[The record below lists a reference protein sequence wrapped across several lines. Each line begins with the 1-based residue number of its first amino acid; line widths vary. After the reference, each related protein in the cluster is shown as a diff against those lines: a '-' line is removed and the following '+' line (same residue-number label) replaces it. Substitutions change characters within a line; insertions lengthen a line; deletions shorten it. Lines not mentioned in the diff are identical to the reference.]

1 MICTPFCT
9 QKIPVYKIQ
18 KEAQA
23 MSLTE
28 LALKNLKPKDRRY
41 RVRDDQGLYIEIMPT
56 GRKYWRVRYM
66 VEGKA
71 HVASVGEYPYI
82 TLKDARQKRDDVRGV
97 IITGIEPS
105 KPERTFYEIAE
116 EWLETHIRKRCS
128 QSHTE
133 KTTYRLNRFLYPK
146 FRDRDIGSI
155 TAQEILEISRALQDS
170 DRIETAHRVKQI
182 AGQVFRY
189 AIAIGEAERD
199 VTADLRGAL
208 RPNIG
213 KSYGA
218 AKTPQEARAVL
229 LAIDAYNGGPV
240 VKNALWFSAYTFVRP
255 GNVRHAEWTEIDFG
269 AAEWRI
275 PKDKGKTR
283 RSAHI
288 VPLATQAISI
298 LNNMKALTGHG
309 RYVFPSPRAYTKGD
323 VPMSEN
329 AVNAALRHMGFTG
342 DEMTAHGFRHMAT
355 TLLYEQGWTPELVE
369 RQMGH
374 KVGSTLG
381 SKVREAY
388 DYAQLLVR
396 RRKMMQI
403 WADCLD
409 YLIKPDPAIK
419 QAIKDAISAAISES
433 VTMEGVWEGVF
444 EKE

>member
-1 MICTPFCT
+1 VLKFVLGENMSTKYP
-9 QKIPVYKIQ
+9 
-18 KEAQA
+18 KEVRFMA
-23 MSLTE
+23 LTE
-28 LALKNLKPKDRRY
+28 LALKNLKPKEKCY
-41 RVRDDQGLYIEIMPT
+41 LVRDDQGLYVEVRPN
-56 GRKYWRVRYM
+56 GRKVWKSRYM
-66 VEGKA
+66 VNGQAKK
-71 HVASVGEYPYI
+71 VTLGEYPYI
-82 TLKDARQKRDDVRGV
+82 SLREARQKRDDVKGV
-97 IITGIEPS
+97 IVTGIEPP

-116 EWLETHIRKRCS
+116 EWLEAHIRKRCS

-146 FRDRDIGSI
+146 FRDRSIGSI

-170 DRIETAHRVKQI
+170 EKIETAHRVKQI

-255 GNVRHAEWTEIDFG
+255 GNVRHAEWTEIDFD

-309 RYVFPSPRAYTKGD
+309 RYVFPSPRAYAKGD

-355 TLLYEQGWTPELVE
+355 TL
-369 RQMGH
+369 
-374 KVGSTLG
+374 
-381 SKVREAY
+381 
-388 DYAQLLVR
+388 
-396 RRKMMQI
+396 
-403 WADCLD
+403 
-409 YLIKPDPAIK
+409 
-419 QAIKDAISAAISES
+419 
-433 VTMEGVWEGVF
+433 
-444 EKE
+444 